1 MSTAKKP
8 IQIPNAPAPVGP
20 YSQAILKDS
29 TLYISGQ
36 IPLNPNTG
44 LLEMDHIEQATHRV
58 LQNIGALLQE
68 AGFSYHDVVMVSI
81 FMKDLEEFSA
91 MNQVYASYFE
101 GVAPARQTVEVAR
114 LPLDVTIEISCIAQ
128 KWPKN
133 AAMIWVS
140 WSLITT

>member
-36 IPLNPNTG
+36 IPLNPSTG
-44 LLEMDHIEQATHRV
+44 QLEMDHIEQATHRV

-81 FMKDLEEFSA
+81 FMKDLGEFSA

-101 GVAPARQTVEVAR
+101 GVAPARQTVEVSH

-128 KWPKN
+128 K
-133 AAMIWVS
+133 
-140 WSLITT
+140 